1 MSPRFVHVVA
11 AAISNSDGE
20 YLIAL
25 RHPDAHQGDKW
36 EFPGGKV
43 EEGEPIEQALSREL
57 DEELGIRPVTT
68 RPLIRIRHHY
78 ADKSVLL
85 DVWRVT
91 RFKGEPHGR
100 EGQPLVW
107 VSPERL
113 GDYEFPQANYPIVTA
128 LTLPE
133 CYLITP
139 EPEDGAE
146 AFLSGLE
153 RALEAGIRLVQ
164 FRAKGLCDSAY
175 RLLAKRVVDLCHRY
189 GARVLL
195 NADPS
200 ILGEVEA
207 DGLHLTRERLRSAR
221 QRPVSHDYLL
231 SASCHD
237 PDEIELANR
246 LGVDFA
252 VVSPVKPT
260 TSHPQARPL
269 GWEGFAR
276 LAEQAQMPVYALGG
290 VGPDDLEAAQNA
302 GGQGIA
308 AIRALWAGTKA

>member
-1 MSPRFVHVVA
+1 MPPRFVHVVA
-11 AAISNSDGE
+11 AAISNSNGE

-43 EEGEPIEQALSREL
+43 EQGEPIEQALSREL

-78 ADKSVLL
+78 SDKSVLL

-91 RFKGEPHGR
+91 RFEGEPHGR
-100 EGQPLVW
+100 EGQPLAW

-113 GDYEFPQANYPIVTA
+113 AGYEFPQANYPIVTA
-128 LTLPE
+128 LMLPE
-133 CYLITP
+133 RYLITP
-139 EPEDGAE
+139 EPQDGAE
-146 AFLSGLE
+146 AFLEGLE

-175 RLLAKRVVDLCHRY
+175 RLLAEQVVALCHGY

-195 NADPS
+195 NADAS
-200 ILGEVEA
+200 MLREVEA
-207 DGLHLTRERLRSAR
+207 DGIHLTSERLRRAR
-221 QRPVSHDYLL
+221 HRPVSHDYLL

-237 PDEIELANR
+237 PGEIELANR
-246 LGVDFA
+246 LGIDFA
-252 VVSPVKPT
+252 VISPVKST
-260 TSHPQARPL
+260 ASHPEARPL
-269 GWEGFAR
+269 GWERFAH

-290 VGPDDLEAAQNA
+290 VGPDDLQTVQNK

-308 AIRALWAGTKA
+308 AIRALWAGAKA